1 MMRKKVAAATIRGI
15 LSASP
20 CPMSVQTVAEVAG
33 MDVAPTAE
41 FLSIYHRQLKVH
53 KTEDGRY
60 VASDSWRIAIPDG
73 AAEDVKRFLREHG
86 PGNRRE
92 LSEGLSWVRMSETSS
107 ALAVFYGVTRWMLHR
122 GELRAKETRGS
133 RGTVYGLP
141 DPIPH
146 TEPVGSGHHAAELA
160 DRTAKERIRAIMSAV
175 ERPMTV
181 ADISRLSEV
190 RMTAVQRLLEAGAAQ
205 DKFIKYGGFWW
216 ISDFWKVPG
225 MTQARCELVDYLENH
240 GPQIRSDM
248 ASVLPW
254 VNAPENLRFAQKWFG
269 VTRTLMDEGKIW
281 VKDFRNAV
289 AIGLIG
295 QQVPS
300 EPPRSIRRPVRPAVN
315 VNPTAT
321 DELMTALCT
330 PGSTD
335 PTYD

>member
-1 MMRKKVAAATIRGI
+1 MMRKKAEAATIRGI
-15 LSASP
+15 LSAAP
-20 CPMSVQTVAEVAG
+20 CPLSTQTVAEVAG

-41 FLSIYHRQLKVH
+41 FLSTYHRQLKVH

-60 VASDSWRIAIPDG
+60 VASDSWRIAIPDD

-86 PGNRRE
+86 PANRRE

-107 ALAVFYGVTRWMLHR
+107 ALPVFFGVTRWMLHR
-122 GELRAKETRGS
+122 GELREKTMRGS
-133 RGTVYGLP
+133 RGTVYYLP
-141 DPIPH
+141 DQNPITEPEESQRH
-146 TEPVGSGHHAAELA
+146 TEELS
-160 DRTAKERIRAIMSAV
+160 DRSAKERIRAILSAV
-175 ERPMTV
+175 ERPLTV

-190 RMTAVQRLLEAGAAQ
+190 RVTTVRRLLEAGATQ

-216 ISDFWKVPG
+216 ISDFWKIGG
-225 MTQARCELVDYLENH
+225 MAQDRRELVDYLENH

-300 EPPRSIRRPVRPAVN
+300 EPPRSIRRQVRPTVS

-330 PGSTD
+330 PGSPD